1 MKLIRITSDD
11 HWKEYFTT
19 KSEFE
24 QASSD
29 FWLYHTRKTKNR
41 AKDFKPRPYE
51 MNEITQKYLAY
62 WNHPLIYGDYSIASK
77 QYTSNK

>member
-24 QASSD
+24 QGSCI
-29 FWLYHTRKTKNR
+29 FWKYHTIKTSQGKS
-41 AKDFKPRPYE
+41 FKPSRYE
-51 MNEITQKYLAY
+51 MDGITQRYFAY
-62 WNHPLIYGDYSIASK
+62 WNHPLIFGVFTYGK
-77 QYTSNK
+77 